1 MRCLFHMSGK
11 KREKRGSG
19 CRLALLLSVTAAAVW
34 LSGCGE
40 SKEAKEA
47 RLQGIGKLQAGE
59 YAEAVASFDTAL
71 DEADGIVNAFELDIL
86 KYRGEA
92 EYRLADYA
100 AAAHT
105 YGILEEVDGEKP
117 EYLYYKAA
125 SEAMAGDLAAA
136 EADYQ
141 KAVSAKDGDQA
152 AGAGLALGA
161 LASAAREAGDFDKA
175 IGLCES
181 ALEAGS
187 AGADIYN
194 QLGLCLMEAGRYGE
208 AVERFSQG
216 ILVADSGT
224 AALLKRNMAAA
235 YEQSGDF
242 AKALELLK
250 EVADAQGTTPELE
263 KEIAFLESR

>member
-1 MRCLFHMSGK
+1 MRRLFHDFAK
-11 KREKRGSG
+11 KREGRGRG
-19 CRLALLLSVTAAAVW
+19 GRLVLLLSVTAAALW
-34 LSGCGE
+34 LAGCGE

-47 RLQGIGKLQAGE
+47 RLLGIEKLQAGN

-71 DEADGIVNAFELDIL
+71 EEADGIVNAFELDIL

-92 EYRLADYA
+92 EYRLADYQ

-105 YGILEEVDGEKP
+105 YGILAEVDGEKP
-117 EYLYYKAA
+117 EYLYHKAA
-125 SEAMAGDLAAA
+125 GEAMAGDLAAA
-136 EADYQ
+136 ETDYQ
-141 KAVSAKDGDQA
+141 KAASAKDGDKA

-161 LASAAREAGDFDKA
+161 LAFAAREAGDYDKA
-175 IGLCES
+175 ISLCQS

-187 AGADIYN
+187 ASADLYN
-194 QLGLCLMEAGRYGE
+194 QLGLCLMEAGRYEE
-208 AVERFSQG
+208 AVERFGEGVS
-216 ILVADSGT
+216 LADSTT

-242 AKALELLK
+242 PKALELLK
-250 EVADAQGTTPELE
+250 EVVNSQGTTPELE